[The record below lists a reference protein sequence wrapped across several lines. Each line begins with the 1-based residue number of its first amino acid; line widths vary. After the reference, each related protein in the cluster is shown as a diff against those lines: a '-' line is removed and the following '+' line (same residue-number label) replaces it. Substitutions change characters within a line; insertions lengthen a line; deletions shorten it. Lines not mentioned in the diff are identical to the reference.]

1 MVVYLVLYEK
11 DRECQEAYKYLMTTK
26 VNFKPFIVRGANV
39 RDQLR
44 KMGITKVP
52 TLVLSNKKIFFEG
65 MAKIKKVVESNIFK
79 SIDSYGL
86 NREYGSLNREYGG
99 SNAENNSLERKNLR
113 KKEEKRDPYENDPYE
128 KPMDKKQ
135 VEKMMTNGTKNGS
148 NGSKNGANKKKEE
161 EEHVSIDIEET
172 DDEEDFEDS
181 DDYSKEEIEEDSE
194 EELDI

>member
-52 TLVLSNKKIFFEG
+52 TLVLTNKKIFFEG
-65 MAKIKKVVESNIFK
+65 MAKIKKVIESNIFK
-79 SIDSYGL
+79 SIEHREESRQKDSY
-86 NREYGSLNREYGG
+86 
-99 SNAENNSLERKNLR
+99 ENDTYQN
-113 KKEEKRDPYENDPYE
+113 DPYENDPYE

-135 VEKMMTNGTKNGS
+135 VEKYMEKVE
-148 NGSKNGANKKKEE
+148 KKVEKPQPKEE
-161 EEHVSIDIEET
+161 SSEEHVSIDIEET
-172 DDEEDFEDS
+172 EESDEDFES
-181 DDYSKEEIEEDSE
+181 SE